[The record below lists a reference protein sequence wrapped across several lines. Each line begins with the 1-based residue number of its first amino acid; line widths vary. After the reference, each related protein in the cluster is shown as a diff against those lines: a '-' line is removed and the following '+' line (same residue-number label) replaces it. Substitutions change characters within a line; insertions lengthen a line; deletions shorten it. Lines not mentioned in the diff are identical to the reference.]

1 MTNMFKRSLVA
12 LAIAGASTGAM
23 AADVTLTD
31 TTYATDEF
39 MTTMESIL
47 SKNVIV
53 TLNDEY
59 KEGDYIYLRFED
71 GAYIDGHPN
80 QLTVGFGEQF
90 DEGNYAGNGVVPVRP
105 GSYNDDSDSV
115 DVNKGITVDF
125 VAQTTDSGN
134 NTVLIYRVTNLF
146 GDQNT
151 NSNDTTY
158 GIELDF
164 GRFNFDAPTVVSLDG
179 VMFDTFS
186 RLDDQPWPTNTNPWP
201 FDTVTPPMTD
211 NTQLFKMGP
220 QFVLEVEKEYS
231 GELDVWEYRRLFRT
245 NGGSHGNNYNEDDG
259 EFWVRTTNNPDNGT
273 PADDN
278 AGAWDFVVQVDQDPA
293 EKIVFTL
300 SGDNMFGWIDS
311 VNPGGVEAFFDGGN
325 LNNCAYI
332 SHNASTLNFRCDDA
346 DVLNELVF
354 DLAATANSFQNP
366 KQDGEFSLSAVVN
379 WEHTTAQYTDGGMT
393 DDVDFPE
400 DGVLLSSPYEGET
413 ELGPVDAGEWT
424 VNGSVT
430 SIPYM
435 PYSAQ
440 SASGELTAISQIIY
454 VTNES
459 RDPGFDDATIGGPN
473 DTDGPVPDNNDVDR
487 IIWVDAMA
495 EDGTM
500 YGPYTLTA
508 LANPGVTAI
517 AGEIREML
525 FNDGALATSGKFS
538 LTINVADYPTNV
550 SIYSA
555 YNVNGSDR
563 GWVQNDSVRTDHDV
577 YRGNDIID

>member
-23 AADVTLTD
+23 AADVSLTD

-39 MTTMESIL
+39 MSSMQEIL
-47 SKNVIV
+47 SKDVIL

-71 GAYIDGHPN
+71 GAYIGGAPN
-80 QLTVGFGEQF
+80 QLTVGYAEQL
-90 DEGNYAGNGVVPVRP
+90 DEGDFDNDGNTYPAPAGG
-105 GSYNDDSDSV
+105 YNDDGDME
-115 DVNKGITVDF
+115 DVNKGITVDY
-125 VAQTTDSGN
+125 VAQTSDNDG
-134 NTVLIYRVTNLF
+134 NTVLVYRVTNVY
-146 GDQNT
+146 GDQVT
-151 NSNDTTY
+151 ASNDTTY
-158 GIELDF
+158 GIDLNF
-164 GRFNFDAPTVVSLDG
+164 GRLNFDAPVVVAQAG

-186 RLDDQPWPTNTNPWP
+186 RIDSQPWPSTTNPWP
-201 FDTVTPPMTD
+201 FDTVTAPMTD

-220 QFVLEVEKEYS
+220 QFELSVAKEYS

-245 NGGSHGNNYNEDDG
+245 AGGSHGNNYNEDDG
-259 EFWVRTTNNPDNGT
+259 EFWVTTTNNPDDGT

-278 AGAWDFVVQVDQDPA
+278 AGAWDFVVQVDQDA
-293 EKIVFTL
+293 GEKILFTL

-311 VNPGGVEAFFDGGN
+311 ANPAGAETYFGAGTTN
-325 LNNCAYI
+325 TCAYV
-332 SHNASTLNFRCDDA
+332 SHTANAMNFRCDNTDQ
-346 DVLNELVF
+346 VVEVVY
-354 DLAATANSFQNP
+354 DLAATANSFNNP

-379 WEHTTAQYTDGGMT
+379 WEHTTGQYSDSGTT

-400 DGVLLSSPYEGET
+400 DGVLMSSPYEGET
-413 ELGPVDAGEWT
+413 SLGPVDAGMWT

-430 SIPYM
+430 HIPYM

-440 SASGELTAISQIIY
+440 STSGEITPISQIIY
-454 VTNES
+454 VTNDS
-459 RDPGFDDATIGGPN
+459 RDPAFDDAVGE
-473 DTDGPVPDNNDVDR
+473 DGDAPENNDVNR
-487 IIWVDAMA
+487 IIWVEAME
-495 EDGTM
+495 EDGT
-500 YGPYTLTA
+500 THTFELDA

-517 AGEIREML
+517 AGDIREGL
-525 FNDGALATSGKFS
+525 FNLGLLNSTRFLS

-563 GWVQNDSVRTDHDV
+563 GWVQNDSVRTDRDF